1 MLEVLKN
8 IQVCYV
14 TGLILKDYTILL
26 IRMPKGLN
34 IWLILHCHK
43 IWLILHW
50 SLNQLFST
58 HHCVCIWRA
67 FKKKKKKVHPQTFR
81 FGFGVEAR
89 HVELVKALRLFLMY
103 GTTDLKV
110 HIPRR
115 LGNVLVLKYSLTRD
129 SSYPIASGMAL
140 VSRE

>member
-26 IRMPKGLN
+26 IKMPKGLN
-34 IWLILHCHK
+34 MINSTLK
-43 IWLILHW
+43 SKSVVFNP
-50 SLNQLFST
+50 SLCMHLESFK
-58 HHCVCIWRA
+58 
-67 FKKKKKKVHPQTFR
+67 KKKKKKVHPQTFR

>member
-1 MLEVLKN
+1 MINSTLKSKSVVFNPSLCMHLESF
-8 IQVCYV
+8 I
-14 TGLILKDYTILL
+14 
-26 IRMPKGLN
+26 
-34 IWLILHCHK
+34 K
-43 IWLILHW
+43 IKI
-50 SLNQLFST
+50 
-58 HHCVCIWRA
+58 
-67 FKKKKKKVHPQTFR
+67 KKKVHPQTFR

-110 HIPRR
+110 HIPHR

-140 VSRE
+140 ISRE